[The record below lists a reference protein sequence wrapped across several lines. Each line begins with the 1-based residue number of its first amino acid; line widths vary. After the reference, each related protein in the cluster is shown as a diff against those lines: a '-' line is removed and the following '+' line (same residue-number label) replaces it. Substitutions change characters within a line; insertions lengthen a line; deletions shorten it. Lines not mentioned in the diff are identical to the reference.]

1 MKLQAGSKS
10 IPIFNLGTNTNDIIG
25 VRYEAANKARV
36 IFLTFDMHA
45 IASSVLQQNM
55 MEKAITWLGEGLIEK
70 VKIPVLTSIESIDFD
85 TVNVTKS
92 KEMSVEISNTGDGD
106 LVVTKIE
113 LLGDKVFALKGVSL
127 PFTIA
132 AGGKTSVSVVF
143 APVAEKSYTT
153 FLQITSNNNNEANS
167 NVSITLSG
175 IGKAAVGVFTPA
187 EEATTIIAMTAGP
200 NPSADRSVLSYTVG
214 GTAPQFVELYVVNS
228 LGQRVAELGSQMR
241 TPGNYTANIN
251 AANLA
256 SGSYRIVAHTA
267 VETVQLPFV
276 VNR

>member
-1 MKLQAGSKS
+1 MKK
-10 IPIFNLGTNTNDIIG
+10 P
-25 VRYEAANKARV
+25 V
-36 IFLTFDMHA
+36 IAEIL
-45 IASSVLQQNM
+45 SV
-55 MEKAITWLGEGLIEK
+55 
-70 VKIPVLTSIESIDFD
+70 DFD
-85 TVNVTKS
+85 KVDNGKTKD
-92 KEMSVEISNTGDGD
+92 MPIEISNTGDAD
-106 LVVTKIE
+106 LIVTKIDI
-113 LLGDKVFALKGVSL
+113 LGDKVFNLKGVSL
-127 PFTIA
+127 PFTVA
-132 AGGKTSVSVVF
+132 PGAKTVVTVTF
-143 APVAEKSYTT
+143 APTAEKSYTA
-153 FLQITSNNNNEANS
+153 FLQITSNNNNTN
-167 NVSITLSG
+167 NDVVSVDLSG

-187 EEATTIIAMTAGP
+187 EEATTIISMTAGP